1 MQEVRD
7 VAWSAQAHLLR
18 LPDGEPFT
26 VRTIR
31 PQDAARLQAYMRGLS
46 IETRRSRFLG
56 ALSELSATELDRLTH
71 MGRPGELAL
80 LAFAHAGE
88 MLHTVAEAVMVT
100 ATDSRRSEIALSVAD
115 AWQGRG
121 LGTLLLRNLECR
133 ARMLSARYI
142 FGDVLRTNTAMKCL
156 ARKAGFS
163 IRSPFTD
170 ARLVEIVKDLS
181 MPPLG
186 LPCREQFALPPP
198 PEHRA
203 GFLGTQRRV
212 WNDLDHIPLTSTHP
226 GTSSPGL
233 SRRPRW
239 WRHGVRHWLETPCPP
254 YRGCRDKPG
263 NDHSMWGKTR
273 TGLQPPCVSAA
284 CAYPS
289 ALPATSC
296 SRSGSS

>member
-100 ATDSRRSEIALSVAD
+100 APDSRRSEIALSVAD
-115 AWQGRG
+115 A
-121 LGTLLLRNLECR
+121 
-133 ARMLSARYI
+133 
-142 FGDVLRTNTAMKCL
+142 
-156 ARKAGFS
+156 
-163 IRSPFTD
+163 
-170 ARLVEIVKDLS
+170 
-181 MPPLG
+181 
-186 LPCREQFALPPP
+186 
-198 PEHRA
+198 
-203 GFLGTQRRV
+203 
-212 WNDLDHIPLTSTHP
+212 
-226 GTSSPGL
+226 
-233 SRRPRW
+233 
-239 WRHGVRHWLETPCPP
+239 
-254 YRGCRDKPG
+254 
-263 NDHSMWGKTR
+263 
-273 TGLQPPCVSAA
+273 
-284 CAYPS
+284 
-289 ALPATSC
+289 
-296 SRSGSS
+296 